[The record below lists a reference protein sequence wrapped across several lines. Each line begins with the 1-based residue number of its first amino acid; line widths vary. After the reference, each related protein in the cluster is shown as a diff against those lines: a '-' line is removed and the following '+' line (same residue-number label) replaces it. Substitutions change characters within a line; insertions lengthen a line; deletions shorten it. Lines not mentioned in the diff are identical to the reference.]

1 MSDLF
6 STGSSVSA
14 NNLDVNASVGTANT
28 GDLRR
33 KYNFS
38 DRVSELAVQQD
49 PFFRLVSKVA
59 KKPTDDPHFKF
70 AEKRHSWHKRYAYVT
85 AWNANTF
92 TTASG
97 GTSDEA
103 SVTTSLIDQTGDVIY
118 LKLQTDLLSS
128 GNISNK
134 FGNGTTQVGGAG
146 TQPTF
151 FFEGQLIKVPTHAR
165 DAANTADLA
174 FNTTDYFI
182 ARIDQVV
189 DSGNE
194 AVVVKGNIVRPVSNT
209 SNNDLAGW
217 GATASANEPMSTLT
231 ASALGA
237 FRIHDQLER
246 ARVYVVGNTFA
257 EGSGYPETWKDQPF
271 STQTGNTQIF
281 KTTCAMTNT
290 ARATVLK
297 YEGNEWAR
305 IWKDKLIEH
314 KYDIEQA
321 ILFGGQSLS
330 AGGNNTTQGAAD
342 YILSN
347 GNLFSWSTSKSQ
359 DDFLDDM
366 SSYLDPRYNDSSAT
380 VYMCSTEVFNW
391 FHKLGGYALA
401 NLKTDGLDG
410 SSQTVRYTG
419 DLAVSG
425 TKNILGL
432 GVLQVNT
439 PYGDMNIIRNIHLDG
454 THVSI
459 MGINLKNVAYRP
471 LVGNGVNRDT
481 SIYVGVQTLE
491 NSGVDRRVDQILT
504 EAGMEFS
511 LAESHAIWTS

>member
-6 STGSSVSA
+6 TTAGLVSA
-14 NNLDVNASVGTANT
+14 DRLDSAANVTQADT

-38 DRVSELAVQQD
+38 DKVSELAIQQD

-85 AWNANTF
+85 NH
-92 TTASG
+92 
-97 GTSDEA
+97 GTSAQSTLAGTDA
-103 SVTTSLIDQTGDVIY
+103 SVTHTNVDVGDQYFFTMA
-118 LKLQTDLLSS
+118 TDFKSE
-128 GNISNK
+128 GNIQNK
-134 FGNGTTQVGGAG
+134 FGQSTGEISVGDAG
-146 TQPTF
+146 TQPLF
-151 FFEGQLIKVPTHAR
+151 FLPGQLVKIPYMTGVTAGSWDDSSAAASSTPSDYMIAKVLSVDT
-165 DAANTADLA
+165 D
-174 FNTTDYFI
+174 TTSTVAI
-182 ARIDQVV
+182 LKT
-189 DSGNE
+189 E
-194 AVVVKGNIVRPVSNT
+194 IVRKGSGT
-209 SNNDLAGW
+209 TTFELASYSAYNNALDGIDISGKTINAYL
-217 GATASANEPMSTLT
+217 EPK
-231 ASALGA
+231 
-237 FRIHDQLER
+237 RC
-246 ARVYVVGNTFA
+246 YVVGNTFS

-305 IWKDKLIEH
+305 IWKNKLIEH
-314 KYDIEQA
+314 KYDIEQS
-321 ILFGGQSLS
+321 ILFGASSLS
-330 AGGNNTTQGAAD
+330 AGGTNTTQGAVD

-347 GNLFSWSTSKSQ
+347 GNIFGWSTSKSQ

-366 SSYLDPRYNDSSAT
+366 SSYLDPRYNDSTAT
-380 VYMCSTEVFNW
+380 VYMCSTAVYNW

-419 DLAVSG
+419 DLAVAG
-425 TKNILGL
+425 KKNILGL

-454 THVSI
+454 TNI
-459 MGINLKNVAYRP
+459 DILGINLKNVAYRP

-511 LAESHAIWTS
+511 MAESHAIWKSS

>member
-6 STGSSVSA
+6 STGSSVAA
-14 NNLDVNASVGTANT
+14 NNLDIGASVGTANT

-38 DRVSELAVQQD
+38 DRVSELAIQQD

-70 AEKRHSWHKRYAYVT
+70 AEKRNSWHKRYAYVT
-85 AWNANTF
+85 NHG
-92 TTASG
+92 TTAQNTLAG
-97 GTSDEA
+97 GDA
-103 SVTTSLIDQTGDVIY
+103 SVTHGNVDVGDQYFFTMA
-118 LKLQTDLLSS
+118 TDFESN
-128 GNISNK
+128 GNIQNK
-134 FGNGTTQVGGAG
+134 FGQSTGEISVGDAG

-151 FFEGQLIKVPTHAR
+151 FLPGQLVKIPYMTGV
-165 DAANTADLA
+165 TAGSWD
-174 FNTTDYFI
+174 
-182 ARIDQVV
+182 
-189 DSGNE
+189 DSS
-194 AVVVKGNIVRPVSNT
+194 A
-209 SNNDLAGW
+209 
-217 GATASANEPMSTLT
+217 ATASTPDDYMIAKILSVDVDTTSTIAVLQTEIVRKGSGTSVFELASYSAYNNAIDNIDVSGKAINSYLEPK
-231 ASALGA
+231 
-237 FRIHDQLER
+237 RC
-246 ARVYVVGNTFA
+246 YVVGNTFS

-271 STQTGNTQIF
+271 TTQTGNTQIF

-314 KYDIEQA
+314 KYDIEQS
-321 ILFGGQSLS
+321 ILFGASSLS
-330 AGGNNTTQGAAD
+330 AGGTNTTQGAVD

-347 GNLFSWSTSKSQ
+347 GNIFNWSTSKSQ

-380 VYMCSTEVFNW
+380 VYMCSTEVYNW
-391 FHKLGGYALA
+391 FHKLGGYAKS
-401 NLKTDGLDG
+401 NLEI
-410 SSQTVRYTG
+410 SSNFSADMAIAG
-419 DLAVSG
+419 K
-425 TKNILGL
+425 KNILGL

-454 THVSI
+454 TNI
-459 MGINLKNVAYRP
+459 DILGINLKNVSYRP

-511 LAESHAIWTS
+511 LAESHAIWKS

>member
-6 STGSSVSA
+6 STGSLTAA
-14 NNLDVNASVGTANT
+14 NNLDIGASVGTANT

-85 AWNANTF
+85 AWNAASF
-92 TTASG
+92 TGGSG
-97 GTSDEA
+97 GTADDA
-103 SVTTSLIDQTGDVIY
+103 SVTASLINTVGGIIY

-128 GNISNK
+128 GNVSNK
-134 FGNGTTQVGGAG
+134 FGNGTTQVGASG

-151 FFEGQLIKVPTHAR
+151 FFEGQLIKVPTIGG
-165 DAANTADLA
+165 DAVTTAADA
-174 FNTTDYFI
+174 FNTTDYFV

-189 DSGNE
+189 DESNNS
-194 AVVVKGNIVRPVSNT
+194 VVVKANVVRPITADVNHELS
-209 SNNDLAGW
+209 GW
-217 GATASANEPMSTLT
+217 GATGSANEPMSTLT

-246 ARVYVVGNTFA
+246 ARVYVVGNAFS

-347 GNLFSWSTSKSQ
+347 GNLFTWSDTKSQ

-380 VYMCSTEVFNW
+380 VYMCSTEVYNW
-391 FHKLGGYALA
+391 FHKLSGYALA
-401 NLKTDGLDG
+401 NLKADG
-410 SSQTVRYTG
+410 STGSNPVRYTG
-419 DLAVSG
+419 DLAVAG
-425 TKNILGL
+425 KKNILGL